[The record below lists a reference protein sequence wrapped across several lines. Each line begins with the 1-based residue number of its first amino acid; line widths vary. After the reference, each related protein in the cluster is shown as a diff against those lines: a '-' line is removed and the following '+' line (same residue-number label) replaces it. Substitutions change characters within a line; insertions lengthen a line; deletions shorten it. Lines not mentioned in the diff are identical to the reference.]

1 MIGPHMANESN
12 KNPETLLGSGQRG
25 RRENGSYVVV
35 TGASGGIGL
44 PIVRR
49 LRRDGW
55 SVLATDFSNELVDQM
70 LDEFGGDSK
79 VDLTV
84 MNVAK
89 RESIDAVARQLSAK
103 SASVSG
109 LVNVAG
115 LLQDVKPLL
124 GFDADA
130 QRKIWDVNYFGAEQ
144 CIQVF
149 APMMEK
155 IGGGAIVNITSIN
168 EIRPLPLHAYA
179 PSKVA
184 LGALT
189 ALAAGD
195 LGRLGIRVN
204 AVAPGFTLTPAMQSK
219 FDSGA
224 RTADL
229 VISHTALRRLVSI
242 DEVAA
247 AVSFLLS
254 DDASAITGISLP
266 VDAGWLA
273 TSHWMNMSAI
283 LEQSTQQINER

>member
-1 MIGPHMANESN
+1 MPNDLG
-12 KNPETLLGSGQRG
+12 KTTETMHGTGQSG
-25 RRENGSYVVV
+25 RRDNGSYVVV

-55 SVLATDFSNELVDQM
+55 SVLATDYSDQLVEQM
-70 LDEFGGDSK
+70 REEFGEDPK
-79 VDLTV
+79 IHLAV

-89 RESIDAVARQLSAK
+89 RASIDAAARQLSDR

-124 GFDADA
+124 GFDSDA
-130 QRKIWDVNYFGAEQ
+130 QRRIWDVNYFGAEQ
-144 CIQVF
+144 CIQAF

-155 IGGGAIVNITSIN
+155 LGGGAIVNITSVN

-224 RTADL
+224 RNADL
-229 VISHTALRRLVSI
+229 VKSHTALRRLVGI

-254 DDASAITGISLP
+254 DDSSAITGISLP

-283 LEQSTQQINER
+283 LEQQS

>member
-1 MIGPHMANESN
+1 MANESN